1 MEKSLSAG
9 LGRKGSIL
17 GLFRDQEQESASRM
31 NEFSDQSAAEGLR
44 RESLDWIVRLTSG
57 RVTGEDASALAA
69 WKAQSTAHVAAF
81 EDALRLRQQLKV
93 AGRELMARLAHGA
106 NENAASAEPI
116 PFRPRRSPVARR
128 AFLGGAIAASA
139 AGIMIARP
147 PLGLWP
153 SFAELT
159 ADYHTGKGEQ
169 RQVQLAAG
177 VSMLLNTQ
185 TSLSIAS
192 RKDGASVRL
201 ISGEANFRAD
211 LDQEQR
217 LAVLAGDSE
226 IRATKANFNM
236 RYEDGAACVSCLSG
250 AVQVHRPAGTVLVTD
265 NQQFTFG
272 SGHPDR
278 LSPINRVAATDWQHG
293 ILVFREMPFHQMV
306 GEINRYRPGKV
317 ILANDDLAQR
327 KFNGMFRIGH
337 LDGAIVAIQQL
348 GVRVRQLPG
357 GIVLLG

>member
-1 MEKSLSAG
+1 
-9 LGRKGSIL
+9 
-17 GLFRDQEQESASRM
+17 M
-31 NEFSDQSAAEGLR
+31 NELSDQPAAERLR

-57 RVTGEDASALAA
+57 RVTVEDASALAA
-69 WKAQSTAHVAAF
+69 WKAQSASHVAAF
-81 EDALRLRQQLKV
+81 EDALRLRQKLKV
-93 AGRELMARLAHGA
+93 AGRELVDRLARGTNDA
-106 NENAASAEPI
+106 AASAEPL
-116 PFRPRRSPVARR
+116 PFRPRHPPVARR
-128 AFLGGAIAASA
+128 AFLGGAVAACA

-185 TSLSIAS
+185 TSLSIVS
-192 RKDGASVRL
+192 REDGARVRL

-211 LDQEQR
+211 LGQAQR

-226 IRATKANFNM
+226 VRATRANFNL

-250 AVQVHRPAGTVLVTD
+250 AVQVHRPTGTVQVTD

-272 SGHPDR
+272 NAQPDR
-278 LSPINRVAATDWQHG
+278 ISSINRVAATDWQHG

-317 ILANDDLAQR
+317 ILADGDLAQR

>member
-1 MEKSLSAG
+1 
-9 LGRKGSIL
+9 
-17 GLFRDQEQESASRM
+17 M
-31 NEFSDQSAAEGLR
+31 NEFSDQSAAERLR

-57 RVTGEDASALAA
+57 RVTVEDASALAA
-69 WKAQSTAHVAAF
+69 WKSQSAAHVAAF

-93 AGRELMARLAHGA
+93 AGRELMDRLARGA
-106 NENAASAEPI
+106 SETVVSAEPI
-116 PFRPRRSPVARR
+116 PLRPRHSPVGRR
-128 AFLGGAIAASA
+128 AFLGGAVAACA

-177 VSMLLNTQ
+177 ISMLLNTQ
-185 TSLSIAS
+185 TSLSIDS
-192 RKDGASVRL
+192 REDGGKVRL
-201 ISGEANFRAD
+201 ISGEANFRTNLAHA
-211 LDQEQR
+211 QR
-217 LAVLAGDSE
+217 LAVIAGDSE
-226 IRATKANFNM
+226 VRATQANFNM
-236 RYEDGAACVSCLSG
+236 RYEDGVACVSCLTGS
-250 AVQVHRPAGTVLVTD
+250 VRVHRSAGIVLVTD

-272 SGHPDR
+272 DGQPGRVSA
-278 LSPINRVAATDWQHG
+278 INRVAATDWQHG
-293 ILVFREMPFHQMV
+293 ILVFREMPFQQMV

-317 ILANDDLAQR
+317 ILADDDLAQK
-327 KFNGMFRIGH
+327 KFNGMFHIGH

-357 GIVLLG
+357 GVVLLG